1 MVPRAPRVN
10 EAPKGI
16 KLQARVHIQQ
26 DEALPF
32 CQLLVERKI
41 CTWTPDG
48 EVLVVGGQK
57 VLNGLFAVGQGTMID
72 EHTELQRTIMN
83 LVPSI
88 RFSNRL
94 QVVRMT

>member
-1 MVPRAPRVN
+1 M
-10 EAPKGI
+10 
-16 KLQARVHIQQ
+16 
-26 DEALPF
+26 
-32 CQLLVERKI
+32 
-41 CTWTPDG
+41 
-48 EVLVVGGQK
+48 GGQK

>member
-48 EVLVVGGQK
+48 EVLVAGGQK
-57 VLNGLFAVGQGTMID
+57 VLNGID